1 MNRANYSPTQGLTYR
16 DVEEKRRREIVEHN
30 SRVFAKEIVGV
41 HGHELPK
48 FAESAKTLE
57 YWKLRENFYNPT
69 PNNASSLEYQ
79 QQLKY
84 WAKPDELRL
93 SDVRARP
100 GPIDPL
106 KYHSI
111 TLKVHESKPVA
122 PKPSRKEYAPSNS
135 KPNGPVFN
143 KQESVYDDNPAVR
156 PSLLRNE
163 QAPLF
168 SSFSPD
174 QVFKEPYPDTPLRS
188 GSHQMEPCHQSMTG
202 FKETSPVQKEQ
213 LLNRLAVKRRSGA
226 IDAGAKEI
234 VH

>member
-106 KYHSI
+106 KSGRQPGGPAI
-111 TLKVHESKPVA
+111 FA
-122 PKPSRKEYAPSNS
+122 PKRTGAPVLVLQS
-135 KPNGPVFN
+135 GPGL
-143 KQESVYDDNPAVR
+143 QGALPRHA
-156 PSLLRNE
+156 
-163 QAPLF
+163 APF
-168 SSFSPD
+168 WF
-174 QVFKEPYPDTPLRS
+174 
-188 GSHQMEPCHQSMTG
+188 
-202 FKETSPVQKEQ
+202 TSDGALPPVHD
-213 LLNRLAVKRRSGA
+213 RL
-226 IDAGAKEI
+226 
-234 VH
+234 